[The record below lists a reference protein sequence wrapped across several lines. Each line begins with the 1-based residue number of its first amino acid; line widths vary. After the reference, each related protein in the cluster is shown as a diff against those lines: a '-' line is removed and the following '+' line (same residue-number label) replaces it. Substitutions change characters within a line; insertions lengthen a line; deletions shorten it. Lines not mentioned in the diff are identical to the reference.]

1 MENTSIL
8 VEKNLNMS
16 DEIGKLAESLAKAQS
31 VIEGAKKDASNP
43 FFRSSYSTL
52 SSVWDACR
60 KPLSDNG
67 LSVVQT
73 TEFMPEH
80 PDMVCIE
87 TILCHSSGQ
96 WIKGKLAVK
105 PVKADPQSVGSC
117 ITYLRRYSLQ
127 SMVGIAPEDDDG
139 NAASGQGAKPTPPKP
154 KESVPQ
160 VITPAQR
167 TRLFAIA
174 KEHACPNEAIKEY
187 LKDTYGV
194 TSSNDIPID
203 KYEAIVSWV
212 QSSKEAPNE

>member
-1 MENTSIL
+1 MRQSEA
-8 VEKNLNMS
+8 
-16 DEIGKLAESLAKAQS
+16 IGKLAEALSKAQGE
-31 VIEGAKKDASNP
+31 IEGARMDSSNP
-43 FFRSSYSTL
+43 FFKSKYADLT
-52 SSVWDACR
+52 SVWEACR
-60 KPLSDNG
+60 KPLTKHG
-67 LSVVQT
+67 LSIIQSPGYICESPEYISLT
-73 TEFMPEH
+73 TRM
-80 PDMVCIE
+80 
-87 TILCHSSGQ
+87 CHISGE
-96 WIKGKLAVK
+96 WVEDVIAMK
-105 PVKADPQSVGSC
+105 PVKPDPQSVGSL
-117 ITYLRRYSLQ
+117 ITYMRRYSLQ
-127 SMVGIAPEDDDG
+127 SFVGVAPEDDDG

-212 QSSKEAPNE
+212 QSSKEAPNEQN

>member
-1 MENTSIL
+1 MRQSET
-8 VEKNLNMS
+8 
-16 DEIGKLAESLAKAQS
+16 IGKLAEALSKAQGE
-31 VIEGAKKDASNP
+31 IEGARMDSSNP
-43 FFRSSYSTL
+43 FFKSKYADLT
-52 SSVWDACR
+52 SVWEACR
-60 KPLSDNG
+60 KPLTKHG
-67 LSVVQT
+67 LSIIQSPGYICESPEYISLT
-73 TEFMPEH
+73 TRM
-80 PDMVCIE
+80 
-87 TILCHSSGQ
+87 CHISGE
-96 WIKGKLAVK
+96 WVEDVIAMK
-105 PVKADPQSVGSC
+105 PVKPDPQSVGSL
-117 ITYLRRYSLQ
+117 ITYMRRYSLQ
-127 SMVGIAPEDDDG
+127 SFVGVAPEDDDG

>member
-1 MENTSIL
+1 MRQSET
-8 VEKNLNMS
+8 
-16 DEIGKLAESLAKAQS
+16 IGKLAEALSKAQGE
-31 VIEGAKKDASNP
+31 IEGARMDSSNP
-43 FFRSSYSTL
+43 FFKSKYADLT
-52 SSVWDACR
+52 SVWEACR
-60 KPLSDNG
+60 KPLTKHG
-67 LSVVQT
+67 LSIIQSPGYICESPEYISLT
-73 TEFMPEH
+73 TRM
-80 PDMVCIE
+80 
-87 TILCHSSGQ
+87 CHISGE
-96 WIKGKLAVK
+96 WVEDVIAMK
-105 PVKADPQSVGSC
+105 PVKPDPQSVGSL
-117 ITYLRRYSLQ
+117 ITYMRRYSLQ
-127 SMVGIAPEDDDG
+127 SFVGVAPEDDDG

-212 QSSKEAPNE
+212 QSSKEAPNEQN